1 LEQRQNCHLDEG
13 GSIMLQRP
21 KCPVIALE
29 EHYWD
34 NELAAQFVGGEG
46 VRDPGMLQRLYDL
59 SELRLREMDEAG
71 IDMQILSHGAPSAQ
85 KLSGADAVELTRR
98 VNDRLHAA
106 VRAHPK
112 RFGAFAALPTSDPKA
127 AADELER
134 TTKLG
139 FKGPML
145 HGLANGVFLD
155 DRRFWPIFER
165 AQALDVPVYLH
176 PSVPSP
182 AVTDAYY
189 KDYVKDFPMVIRAA
203 WGFTVET
210 ATLAIRLVLSGVFDA
225 YPRLKIVLGHLGETL
240 PFLVWRIDQALARPG
255 GKAMSF
261 RDAFCEHFYITTS
274 GNFSNPALLCC
285 VMELG
290 IDRILFA
297 VDWPFVANKPAV
309 EWMKTVPL
317 CDDDKI
323 KILSANAQRLF
334 RL

>member
-1 LEQRQNCHLDEG
+1 
-13 GSIMLQRP
+13 
-21 KCPVIALE
+21 KCRVIALE

-34 NELAAQFVGGEG
+34 RELAAQFVGVESVRGEET
-46 VRDPGMLQRLYDL
+46 LKRLYDL
-59 SELRLREMDEAG
+59 SELRIREMDAAG
-71 IDMQILSHGAPSAQ
+71 IDMQVLSHGAPSAQ
-85 KLSGADAVELTRR
+85 KLSGSDAVALTRR

-106 VRAHPK
+106 VSANPN
-112 RFGAFAALPTSDPKA
+112 RFAAFSALPTSDPKA

-139 FKGPML
+139 FKGPMI
-145 HGLANGVFLD
+145 HGLANGSFLD
-155 DRRFWPIFER
+155 DKRFWPIFER

-176 PSVPSP
+176 PSVPLP
-182 AVTDAYY
+182 AVMDAYY
-189 KDYVKDFPMVIRAA
+189 KDYAKDFPMVIRAA

-210 ATLAIRLVLSGVFDA
+210 ATQAIRLVLSGLFDA

-240 PFLVWRIDQALARPG
+240 PFLVWRVDQALSRPG
-255 GKAMSF
+255 AKTLSF

-285 VMELG
+285 VMEMG

-309 EWMKTVPL
+309 DWMRTVPL
-317 CDDDKI
+317 CEEDKA
-323 KILSANAQRLF
+323 KILSGNAKRLF
-334 RL
+334 RM